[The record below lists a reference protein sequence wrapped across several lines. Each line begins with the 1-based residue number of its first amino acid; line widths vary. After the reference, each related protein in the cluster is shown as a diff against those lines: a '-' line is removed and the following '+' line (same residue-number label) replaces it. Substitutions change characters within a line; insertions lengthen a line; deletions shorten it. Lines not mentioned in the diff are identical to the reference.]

1 MKTTR
6 LSPIVRRITA
16 NNSNMFT
23 GPGTNSYLLG
33 DQEISII
40 DPGPPLIDHI
50 DDLISIS
57 GNYLKQI
64 IITHT
69 HPDHSPG
76 ASILKQKLGI
86 PILGLTTA
94 SSLERDDPIDIDQE
108 ISHGDLIQ
116 TNEYTLEVI
125 HTPGHASNHLC
136 YLLQEE
142 NILFT
147 GDHIMQGSTVV
158 IAPPDGNM
166 TEYLHSL
173 NLLRE
178 YTISKIAPGHGELI
192 HDPIKIID
200 AIVEH
205 RLGREKKVLE
215 KLNKIGP
222 STMDEL
228 VIEVYDDVSA
238 MLHPIAKWSLEA
250 HLIKLNENKKVTK
263 NRQLYSVV
271 E

>member
-1 MKTTR
+1 MKTIR

-16 NNSNMFT
+16 NNSNIFT

-40 DPGPPLIDHI
+40 DPGPALIDHI

-57 GNYLKQI
+57 GSYLKQI

-76 ASILKQKLGI
+76 ASILKEKLGI
-86 PILGLTTA
+86 PILGLTTE
-94 SSLERDDPIDIDQE
+94 SSLERDDPIDIDQQ
-108 ISHGDLIQ
+108 ISHGDFIQ

-136 YLLQEE
+136 YLLKEE

-166 TEYLHSL
+166 TEY
-173 NLLRE
+173 N
-178 YTISKIAPGHGELI
+178 ISKIAPGHGELI

-200 AIVEH
+200 SIIEH

-222 STMDEL
+222 STIDEL

-238 MLHPIAKWSLEA
+238 ILHPIAKWSLEA
-250 HLIKLNENKKVTK
+250 HLIKLNENKKVAK

>member
-1 MKTTR
+1 MK
-6 LSPIVRRITA
+6 
-16 NNSNMFT
+16 
-23 GPGTNSYLLG
+23 
-33 DQEISII
+33 E
-40 DPGPPLIDHI
+40 
-50 DDLISIS
+50 
-57 GNYLKQI
+57 
-64 IITHT
+64 
-69 HPDHSPG
+69 
-76 ASILKQKLGI
+76 KLGI

>member
-1 MKTTR
+1 MKTIR
-6 LSPIVRRITA
+6 LSPIIRRITA

-40 DPGPPLIDHI
+40 DPGPALIDHI

-57 GNYLKQI
+57 GSYLKQI

-76 ASILKQKLGI
+76 ASILKEKLGI
-86 PILGLTTA
+86 PILGLTTE
-94 SSLERDDPIDIDQE
+94 SSLERDEPIDIDQQ
-108 ISHGDLIQ
+108 ISHGDFIQ

-136 YLLQEE
+136 YLLKEE

-173 NLLRE
+173 NLLKE
-178 YTISKIAPGHGELI
+178 YNISKIAPGHGELI

-200 AIVEH
+200 SIIEH

-222 STMDEL
+222 STIDEL

-238 MLHPIAKWSLEA
+238 ILHPIAKWSLEA
-250 HLIKLNENKKVTK
+250 HLIKLNENKKVAK

>member
-1 MKTTR
+1 MKTIR
-6 LSPIVRRITA
+6 LSPIVRRLTA
-16 NNSNMFT
+16 SNSNMFT

-33 DQEISII
+33 DEEISIL
-40 DPGPPLIDHI
+40 DPGPALIEHI
-50 DDLISIS
+50 DALISIS
-57 GNYLKQI
+57 GNALKQI

-76 ASILKQKLGI
+76 ARILKEKLGV
-86 PILGLTTA
+86 PLLGMTTE
-94 SSLERDDPIDIDQE
+94 SSLERDEPIDIDQE
-108 ISHGDLIQ
+108 ISHGDLIK

-136 YLLQEE
+136 YLLKDE

-166 TEYLHSL
+166 TEYLNSL
-173 NLLRE
+173 NLLNE
-178 YTISKIAPGHGELI
+178 FNIDKIAPGHGEII
-192 HDPIKIID
+192 HDPIKIIN
-200 AIVEH
+200 ATIEH
-205 RLGREKKVLE
+205 RLGREEKVLE

-222 STMDEL
+222 STIDEL
-228 VIEVYDDVSA
+228 IIEVYDDVSA

-250 HLIKLNENKKVTK
+250 HLIKLNENKKVAK

>member
-1 MKTTR
+1 
-6 LSPIVRRITA
+6 
-16 NNSNMFT
+16 
-23 GPGTNSYLLG
+23 
-33 DQEISII
+33 
-40 DPGPPLIDHI
+40 
-50 DDLISIS
+50 
-57 GNYLKQI
+57 
-64 IITHT
+64 
-69 HPDHSPG
+69 
-76 ASILKQKLGI
+76 
-86 PILGLTTA
+86 
-94 SSLERDDPIDIDQE
+94 
-108 ISHGDLIQ
+108 
-116 TNEYTLEVI
+116 
-125 HTPGHASNHLC
+125 
-136 YLLQEE
+136 
-142 NILFT
+142 
-147 GDHIMQGSTVV
+147 MQGSTVV

-173 NLLRE
+173 NLLRV
-178 YTISKIAPGHGELI
+178 YTIGKIAPGHGELI
-192 HDPIKIID
+192 RDPIKIID

-238 MLHPIAKWSLEA
+238 TLHPIAKWSLEA